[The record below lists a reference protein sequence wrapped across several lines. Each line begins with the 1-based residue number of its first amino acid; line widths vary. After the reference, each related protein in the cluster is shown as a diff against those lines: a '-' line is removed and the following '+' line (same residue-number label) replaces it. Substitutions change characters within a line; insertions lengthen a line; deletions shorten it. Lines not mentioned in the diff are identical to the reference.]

1 MEFGGL
7 PPLCYASGLPG
18 HGACG
23 VQTGR
28 DKPRP
33 MKARASSRTP
43 NFPSVHF
50 GCAATEQAQPI
61 TSIAIFDAFCP
72 AKASKIVLDKKTRRN
87 RA

>member
-28 DKPRP
+28 DQ
-33 MKARASSRTP
+33 ASPYESESKLSHSKFPFGPFRLCGNGTGSTDNINS
-43 NFPSVHF
+43 NFRCVLP
-50 GCAATEQAQPI
+50 CQ
-61 TSIAIFDAFCP
+61 SI
-72 AKASKIVLDKKTRRN
+72 
-87 RA
+87 